1 MNHRIILR
9 IGAVVATLYGIILV
23 VAPNSLMAMYRS
35 EVLDGSGFYFAM
47 LSGAMLLGWGVMNW
61 AASNAP
67 QIAEIHYVLLGNLV
81 AEALGLVVTLFR
93 QLTYAAAPESGWLN
107 VAIFLVFTILFGWLY
122 MSSPAGYRLHART
135 RPA

>member
-9 IGAVVATLYGIILV
+9 SAALVATLYGIILV
-23 VAPNSLMAMYRS
+23 LAPNTLMNIYGS
-35 EVLDGSGFYFAM
+35 ETLDGSGFYFA
-47 LSGAMLLGWGVMNW
+47 LLTGAMLLGWGAMNW
-61 AASNAP
+61 AASTAP

-81 AEALGLVVTLFR
+81 AQAISLVVTLYR
-93 QLTYAAAPESGWLN
+93 QLTYAFVPQTGWLN
-107 VAIFLVFTILFGWLY
+107 VVIFLVFTALFGWLY

>member
-9 IGAVVATLYGIILV
+9 SAALVATLYGLILV
-23 VAPNSLMAMYRS
+23 IAPNVLMSIYRS
-35 EVLDGSGFYFAM
+35 LALEGPGVYFAM

-67 QIAEIHYVLLGNLV
+67 DIAEIHYVLLGNLV
-81 AEALGLVVTLFR
+81 AQSLGLLVTLYR
-93 QLTYAAAPESGWLN
+93 QLTHAGAPETGWLN
-107 VAIFLVFTILFGWLY
+107 VAIFLAFTALFGWLY

>member
-9 IGAVVATLYGIILV
+9 SAAVVATLYGIILV
-23 VAPNSLMAMYRS
+23 LAPNTLMNMYGS
-35 EVLDGSGFYFAM
+35 ETLDGSGFYFS
-47 LSGAMLLGWGVMNW
+47 LLTGAMLLGWGAMNW

-81 AEALGLVVTLFR
+81 AQAISLVVTLYR
-93 QLTYAAAPESGWLN
+93 QLTYAFVPQTGWLN
-107 VAIFLVFTILFGWLY
+107 VAIFLVFTALFAWLY
-122 MSSPAGYRLHART
+122 MSSPAGYKLHART

>member
-9 IGAVVATLYGIILV
+9 IGAVVGSLYGLILV
-23 VAPNSLMAMYRS
+23 ISPNTLMNLYRAQA
-35 EVLDGSGFYFAM
+35 LQDTGLYFAM
-47 LSGAMLLGWGVMNW
+47 LSGAMLLGWAAMNW

-81 AEALGLVVTLFR
+81 TQVLGFLVSLVR
-93 QLTYAAAPESGWLN
+93 QLSDAAVPQSGWLN
-107 VAIFLVFTILFGWLY
+107 VAIFLVFTAAFGYLY
-122 MSSPAGYRLHART
+122 LASPAGYRLHARS

>member
-9 IGAVVATLYGIILV
+9 SAAVVATLYGIILV
-23 VAPNSLMAMYRS
+23 LAPNTLMNMYGS
-35 EVLDGSGFYFAM
+35 ETLDGSGFYFA
-47 LSGAMLLGWGVMNW
+47 LLTGAMLLGWGAMNW

-81 AEALGLVVTLFR
+81 AQAISLVVTLYR
-93 QLTYAAAPESGWLN
+93 QLTYAFVPQTGWLN
-107 VAIFLVFTILFGWLY
+107 VVIFLVFTALFGWLY
-122 MSSPAGYRLHART
+122 MSSPAGYKLHART